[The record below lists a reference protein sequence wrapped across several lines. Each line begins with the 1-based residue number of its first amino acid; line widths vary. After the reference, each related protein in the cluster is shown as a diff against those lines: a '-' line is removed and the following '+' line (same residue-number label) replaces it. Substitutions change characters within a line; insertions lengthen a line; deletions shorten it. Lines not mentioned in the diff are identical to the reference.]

1 MEPGTVVWRDTAQSL
16 LRHKWLIIGCVLLGI
31 GGAAFFSLSQTV
43 RWTASSQVVIGP
55 AVPPA
60 LVGDLPTGT
69 DKTGPLGLDLPAETQ
84 ARVMASPA
92 ILREVAKFLQ
102 MPTTDDSIQSL
113 AGVTRVKAVTDNAY
127 LITIDGPT
135 AEEAVRRANAIA
147 QIYLAQRSREA
158 KALLVTLASQATDRA
173 KTANQQSKAL
183 ITQINEAQ
191 GRGDTQSAS
200 SLRDQ
205 RVNLATEARQAAD
218 QAAAMNRA
226 LTGVGASSTLVTPAT
241 TDTAS
246 SSPLVARDITVGAIL
261 GLVLG
266 FGLALLS
273 THLSPFILTRDQA
286 ARAAN
291 APVITAAIGHR
302 RYRLGFRLR
311 FWLRA
316 SPQLPPSEITAL
328 GTEAS
333 GALARREVNPKGI
346 GASSAGALLVVS
358 ASPTRNSAGIALAMA
373 EASARDGRETLLV
386 LADLHGTPV
395 LSHVTDHEG
404 LTDLVNEPAPTRAVR
419 ARKLFRPGTVADL
432 YVLPPGLTNDE
443 SAQAV
448 APSLVPGIVAD
459 LPPGY
464 SVVIHGP
471 ASVGRHGISP
481 LASAVDAS
489 VLVVQVGQDKETD
502 LNRLTAALRFAG
514 APVLGVVL
522 IGASKHDE
530 TLGIPLNFTPAE
542 TSAPP
547 LR

>member
-1 MEPGTVVWRDTAQSL
+1 MEPGTVIWRDTAQSL
-16 LRHKWLIIGCVLLGI
+16 LRHKWLIIGCILLGAL
-31 GGAAFFSLSQTV
+31 GATVFSLSQTV

-60 LVGDLPTGT
+60 LVGNLPTGT

-84 ARVMASPA
+84 ARVMASPT

-135 AEEAVRRANAIA
+135 ADEAVRRANAIA
-147 QIYLAQRSREA
+147 QIYLAQRTNEA
-158 KALLVTLASQATDRA
+158 KALLVTLASQATDRV
-173 KTANQQSKAL
+173 KTANAQSKSMVSL
-183 ITQINEAQ
+183 INEAQ
-191 GRGDTQSAS
+191 ARGDSQTASAY
-200 SLRDQ
+200 RDQ
-205 RVNLATEARQAAD
+205 RVGLASEARKAAD
-218 QAAAMNRA
+218 EAAAMNKA
-226 LTGVGASSTLVTPAT
+226 LSGVGASSQLVTPAT
-241 TDTAS
+241 VDTAS
-246 SSPLVARDITVGAIL
+246 SSPLVGRDITVGAIL

-266 FGLALLS
+266 FGLALIS

-286 ARAAN
+286 ARAAG
-291 APVITAAIGHR
+291 APVITDSIGHR
-302 RYRLGFRLR
+302 KYRLGFRLR

-316 SPQLPPSEITAL
+316 SPPLPASEITAL

-333 GALARREVNPKGI
+333 GALARRELNPTGV

-358 ASPTRNSAGIALAMA
+358 ASPTRNTAGIALAMA

-386 LADLHGTPV
+386 LADLRGAPV

-404 LTDLVNEPAPTRAVR
+404 LTDLVNEPAATRAVR

-432 YVLPPGLTNDE
+432 YVLPPGLSSDE
-443 SAQAV
+443 GARAI

-464 SVVIHGP
+464 SVVIQGP
-471 ASVGRHGISP
+471 ASAGRHGITP

-502 LNRLTAALRFAG
+502 LTRLTAALRFAG

-522 IGASKHDE
+522 IGCSKHDE
-530 TLGIPLNFTPAE
+530 TLGIPLNYVPAD
-542 TSAPP
+542 TAALPQ
-547 LR
+547 R